1 QNQSDV
7 SASSSHQIQL
17 QERTSSKITL
27 DEELFDILYAFGESE
42 AFLGADASG
51 AGAGVNGPGD
61 DEEEGKP
68 MTRQVLL
75 DKIRQKK
82 EVIGKLRCQPW
93 SMNRKRRTLKL
104 AQKYLEQHEP
114 RVSKT
119 HLYKE
124 ELKKRWRATCRWVD
138 NIRIYLIP
146 WEAKIKRIESHFGS
160 VVSSYFTFL
169 RWVVYINLIITMI
182 VISFIVIPEVLADA
196 AADEGRKNR
205 TESRKV
211 IPSKERIHADELQV
225 VLHFDGYIK
234 YSPLFYGYY
243 ANDEFVG
250 ASVREEFVGA
260 SVRYAVPLAYFII
273 TLFIFGYS
281 FFVILRKMAANAR
294 MSKLASGKTDQ
305 YIFNWKVFT
314 GWDYTIG
321 NPDTASNTVMAIMI
335 KLRESIAECRIQAE
349 KKFQV
354 LLFLSRV
361 FANAVILGMLAF
373 SIYCI
378 SFAVQSSETVE
389 KTGSLFTKNQVPT
402 IVATI
407 THVFPMI
414 FDLIGKLERYHPR
427 TALRAHLTRVLV
439 LYVVNYLT
447 LIIALFE
454 KLDKIRGDEI
464 MKILDGRQSLL
475 RLRRQAR
482 EHIEILPLA
491 TPFVSRNF
499 TSPAQ
504 AQDFLNKSITR
515 FTEEQ
520 QPPGTTAVFNN
531 ATERTKRKTETSTA
545 TTKTITT
552 KKNSPQRLT
561 IEPQF
566 GPVGL
571 NNPNA
576 LLFNDTFPPG
586 RRRFQTIKLG
596 PTKLRVF
603 TPPPTP
609 PRPTLDTN
617 VNTELGPDWRNLG
630 RRPKTTHSPKIMAST
645 TPTATVTHMPKATVA
660 WTPRMTITHEPRT
673 QSTRQSNR
681 TTKVQSTTT
690 KSSTPTTT
698 TSKKADVTLMSSTM
712 PTTMR
717 IKLLPF
723 TQISSTLQ
731 AKSTRQTPIEFMKTA
746 ATTALEKITSTA
758 STVILRNKV
767 TTTKPPTA
775 AVTSS
780 PPTSRE
786 TTPTTTLSSTNET
799 FPRQAKTTMRPTLST
814 STIADS
820 DGANSSEKIIQDQF
834 NKRKMI
840 HQGRNRNVTVEP
852 TTKNESRL
860 KMIVLS
866 PDEEPVEIP
875 KNVTLVNLDN
885 HDNDTYYE
893 IGDSARITTEEAEM
907 ENHFCWETMIGQEI
921 VKLVTMDLII
931 TIASIFVIDFFRGL
945 WIKYCSAWW
954 CWDIETT
961 FPEYGEFKVAENV
974 LHIIYNQGLIWL
986 GLFFAP
992 LLPAINNIKLI
1003 VLMYIRGWACMT
1015 CNVPAREIFRAS
1027 RSSNFY
1033 LLILLLWLL
1042 LCTLPVGYVIA
1053 SKRPSSTCGP
1063 FAGHERFYNVVT
1075 KMLEGRMDA
1084 KVIGWLRYVASPGV
1098 VIPLLLLLMLIIYFL
1113 VSLVRGLREANN
1125 DLQQQLIHERTEEK
1139 KKIFELAGG
1148 GNKKKPTALDRT
1160 EKKKKIVTYLPLVEQ
1175 KRREP
1180 WRAYNGLEHD
1190 SSVCVTDE
1198 TVTVT
1203 TPSSNAPSP
1212 PLFLR
1217 AKQEVDLSE
1226 MLQER
1231 ALPHVHHHSIS
1242 SVEEED
1248 HEMSVGPSGGLEG
1261 GTRRMTSAQSVAVA
1275 KSNVTDRAD
1284 DWFNNEDVHDEQ
1296 QYEVESNAVELAT
1309 FDEIR
1314 DLIHPLTTSLNASSV
1329 SLAAFPKDAD
1339 LSPVTVVFPTPTLAS
1354 AGSRR
1359 SSKRFSYI
1367 SIYESPHDESQL
1379 TRSIRSVATL
1389 LRNES
1394 TGMLRLHES
1403 AINGTSKQRR
1413 SSAYQ
1418 QPSMHRSLDPIIA
1431 ADREKEIEEE
1441 CANAEDNESQ
1451 SSSKPTEVPSQR
1463 SVSSAKKFEPKVT
1476 ATEFLPWPSIDEMRE
1491 RRSKL
1496 QPLLPQTSSTSSR
1509 PSRRTS
1515 PPKRIRTIEGS
1526 PTKDETPAAS
1536 SKQRKFR
1543 ISVSPTRRLQTDLSG
1558 SDTDTSTGKRRFLI
1572 KQEILPG
1579 SMASVATTDTTR
1591 TAATNNKSGTSSS
1604 RAPRVQFGDDDSP
1617 LIEAGT
1623 DMEPKGSCSPLEK

>member
-1 QNQSDV
+1 
-7 SASSSHQIQL
+7 
-17 QERTSSKITL
+17 
-27 DEELFDILYAFGESE
+27 
-42 AFLGADASG
+42 
-51 AGAGVNGPGD
+51 
-61 DEEEGKP
+61 
-68 MTRQVLL
+68 
-75 DKIRQKK
+75 
-82 EVIGKLRCQPW
+82 
-93 SMNRKRRTLKL
+93 
-104 AQKYLEQHEP
+104 
-114 RVSKT
+114 
-119 HLYKE
+119 
-124 ELKKRWRATCRWVD
+124 
-138 NIRIYLIP
+138 
-146 WEAKIKRIESHFGS
+146 
-160 VVSSYFTFL
+160 
-169 RWVVYINLIITMI
+169 
-182 VISFIVIPEVLADA
+182 
-196 AADEGRKNR
+196 
-205 TESRKV
+205 
-211 IPSKERIHADELQV
+211 
-225 VLHFDGYIK
+225 
-234 YSPLFYGYY
+234 
-243 ANDEFVG
+243 
-250 ASVREEFVGA
+250 
-260 SVRYAVPLAYFII
+260 
-273 TLFIFGYS
+273 
-281 FFVILRKMAANAR
+281 
-294 MSKLASGKTDQ
+294 
-305 YIFNWKVFT
+305 
-314 GWDYTIG
+314 
-321 NPDTASNTVMAIMI
+321 
-335 KLRESIAECRIQAE
+335 
-349 KKFQV
+349 
-354 LLFLSRV
+354 
-361 FANAVILGMLAF
+361 
-373 SIYCI
+373 
-378 SFAVQSSETVE
+378 
-389 KTGSLFTKNQVPT
+389 
-402 IVATI
+402 
-407 THVFPMI
+407 
-414 FDLIGKLERYHPR
+414 
-427 TALRAHLTRVLV
+427 
-439 LYVVNYLT
+439 
-447 LIIALFE
+447 
-454 KLDKIRGDEI
+454 

-475 RLRRQAR
+475 RLKRQAG
-482 EHIEILPLA
+482 EHIEVLPLA
-491 TPFVSRNF
+491 TPFMSRNF

-531 ATERTKRKTETSTA
+531 TTGRTKRKTETSTA
-545 TTKTITT
+545 TTKTTT
-552 KKNSPQRLT
+552 TRKTSPQGLT

-576 LLFNDTFPPG
+576 LLFNETFPPG

-609 PRPTLDTN
+609 PRPTLDTS

-630 RRPKTTHSPKIMAST
+630 RRPKTTHSPKIMTST
-645 TPTATVTHMPKATVA
+645 TPTTMTLMPKTTVA
-660 WTPRMTITHEPRT
+660 WTPRMTTTHEPRT
-673 QSTRQSNR
+673 KSTKQSS
-681 TTKVQSTTT
+681 TTAKVQPTTT

-698 TSKKADVTLMSSTM
+698 ISTNLPITISTKADVTLMSSTM
-712 PTTMR
+712 PTTR
-717 IKLLPF
+717 RTKLLPSI
-723 TQISSTLQ
+723 QISSTLQ
-731 AKSTRQTPIEFMKTA
+731 TKPTRQPSIKFTKTV
-746 ATTALEKITSTA
+746 ATTALKRITSTA
-758 STVILRNKV
+758 STVILRSKV
-767 TTTKPPTA
+767 TSTKPPTA

-780 PPTSRE
+780 PPTTRA
-786 TTPTTTLSSTNET
+786 TTPTTTLSSTDEA
-799 FPRQAKTTMRPTLST
+799 FPRKTT

-820 DGANSSEKIIQDQF
+820 DGANSAEKIIQEEF

-840 HQGRNRNVTVEP
+840 HRGRNRSAIVEP
-852 TTKNESRL
+852 TTKNETHL

-875 KNVTLVNLDN
+875 KNITLVNLDS

-1003 VLMYIRGWACMT
+1003 ILMYIRGWACMT

-1075 KMLEGRMDA
+1075 QMLEGRVDA
-1084 KVIGWLRYVASPGV
+1084 KVINWLRYIASPGV
-1098 VIPLLLLLMLIIYFL
+1098 VIPVLLLLMLIIYFL

-1148 GNKKKPTALDRT
+1148 GNKKKPPAPDRT
-1160 EKKKKIVTYLPLVEQ
+1160 EKKKKVVTYLPLVEQ

-1180 WRAYNGLEHD
+1180 WRAYNGLEYD

-1203 TPSSNAPSP
+1203 TPTSNAPSP
-1212 PLFLR
+1212 PLLAR
-1217 AKQEVDLSE
+1217 VKQEVNLSE
-1226 MLQER
+1226 MLEEH
-1231 ALPHVHHHSIS
+1231 ALPVVHRHSIGS
-1242 SVEEED
+1242 IDEEE
-1248 HEMSVGPSGGLEG
+1248 HETSVGPSGGLEG
-1261 GTRRMTSAQSVAVA
+1261 ETKRMTLAQSVPVA

-1284 DWFNNEDVHDEQ
+1284 DWFNDEDVPGEQ
-1296 QYEVESNAVELAT
+1296 PYEVESGTVELAT
-1309 FDEIR
+1309 PEEIR
-1314 DLIHPLTTSLNASSV
+1314 
-1329 SLAAFPKDAD
+1329 
-1339 LSPVTVVFPTPTLAS
+1339 
-1354 AGSRR
+1354 
-1359 SSKRFSYI
+1359 
-1367 SIYESPHDESQL
+1367 
-1379 TRSIRSVATL
+1379 
-1389 LRNES
+1389 
-1394 TGMLRLHES
+1394 
-1403 AINGTSKQRR
+1403 
-1413 SSAYQ
+1413 AYQ
-1418 QPSMHRSLDPIIA
+1418 QPSVHHSLDPIIA

-1441 CANAEDNESQ
+1441 CANVEDNESQ
-1451 SSSKPTEVPSQR
+1451 QPSKPTEVPSQP
-1463 SVSSAKKFEPKVT
+1463 SVSSGKKFEPKVT

-1526 PTKDETPAAS
+1526 PTKDETPVAPTQ
-1536 SKQRKFR
+1536 QRKFR

-1572 KQEILPG
+1572 KQELLPG

-1591 TAATNNKSGTSSS
+1591 TAATNNNNGIPSSP

-1617 LIEAGT
+1617 RIETGT
-1623 DMEPKGSCSPLEK
+1623 DTDVEPKGSCSPREK